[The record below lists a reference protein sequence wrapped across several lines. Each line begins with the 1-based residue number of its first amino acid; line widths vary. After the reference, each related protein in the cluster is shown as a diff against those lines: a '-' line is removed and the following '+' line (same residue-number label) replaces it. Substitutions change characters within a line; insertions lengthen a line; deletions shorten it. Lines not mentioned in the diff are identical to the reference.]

1 MAESSQEFLL
11 LLRRKDLDSVQP
23 GTTQPIVPVPGDPV
37 SPSDLQRHTRTCTY
51 RKTSHVKSK
60 EHVQ

>member
-23 GTTQPIVPVPGDPV
+23 GTTQHIVPVPGD
-37 SPSDLQRHTRTCTY
+37 LQSFPAPLAHFIC
-51 RKTSHVKSK
+51 SSLK
-60 EHVQ
+60 EKQ